1 MKHKFIIGAIIAF
14 LAIALYF
21 VIVNKLEMAIIAILV
36 SNGLL
41 LFTNNEKEI

>member
-21 VIVNKLEMAIIAILV
+21 VIIDILDLAIIAVLV

>member
-21 VIVNKLEMAIIAILV
+21 VIVDKLEVVIITLLV

-41 LFTNNEKEI
+41 LFINDEKEI

>member
-21 VIVNKLEMAIIAILV
+21 VIVDILELAIIAVLV

-41 LFTNNEKEI
+41 LFTNNEKEV

>member
-21 VIVNKLEMAIIAILV
+21 VIVDKLETVIIALLV

-41 LFTNNEKEI
+41 LFINNEKEI

>member
-21 VIVNKLEMAIIAILV
+21 VIVDILELAIIAILI

>member
-21 VIVNKLEMAIIAILV
+21 VIVNKLELAIIAILV

-41 LFTNNEKEI
+41 LFTNDEKEI

>member
-1 MKHKFIIGAIIAF
+1 MKDKFIIGAIIAS

-21 VIVNKLEMAIIAILV
+21 VIVDNIEMAFIAILV
-36 SNGLL
+36 NNGLL

>member
-1 MKHKFIIGAIIAF
+1 MKHKFIIEAIIAF

-21 VIVNKLEMAIIAILV
+21 VIVNKLELAIIAILV

-41 LFTNNEKEI
+41 LFTNDEKEI

>member
-1 MKHKFIIGAIIAF
+1 MENKFIIGAIVIC

-21 VIVNKLEMAIIAILV
+21 VIVDILELAIIALLV

-41 LFTNNEKEI
+41 LFTNNEKDI

>member
-21 VIVNKLEMAIIAILV
+21 VIKNNLEMAIIAILV

-41 LFTNNEKEI
+41 LFTNDEKEI

>member
-1 MKHKFIIGAIIAF
+1 MKHKFIIGAITAF

-21 VIVNKLEMAIIAILV
+21 VIVNKLELAIIAILV

-41 LFTNNEKEI
+41 LFTNDEKEI

>member
-41 LFTNNEKEI
+41 LFTNDEKEI

>member
-21 VIVNKLEMAIIAILV
+21 VIIDILELAIIAVLV

-41 LFTNNEKEI
+41 IFTNDEKEI

>member
-21 VIVNKLEMAIIAILV
+21 VIVNKLEMAIITILV

-41 LFTNNEKEI
+41 LFTNDEKEI

>member
-1 MKHKFIIGAIIAF
+1 MKDKFIIGAIIAS

-21 VIVNKLEMAIIAILV
+21 VIIDNLEIAFIAILV
-36 SNGLL
+36 NNGLL

>member
-21 VIVNKLEMAIIAILV
+21 VIIDILELAIIAILI

-41 LFTNNEKEI
+41 LFTNDEKEI

>member
-1 MKHKFIIGAIIAF
+1 MKHKFIIGTIIAF

-21 VIVNKLEMAIIAILV
+21 VIVDNIEMAFMAILV
-36 SNGLL
+36 NNGLL

>member
-1 MKHKFIIGAIIAF
+1 MKYKFIIGAIIAF

-41 LFTNNEKEI
+41 LFTNDEKEI

>member
-21 VIVNKLEMAIIAILV
+21 VIVNKLELAIIATLV

-41 LFTNNEKEI
+41 LFTNDEKEI